1 MSPAFDGKRLWL
13 YLKKKK
19 KSLIRNIFEANHV
32 LILIGTNPLNWLSL
46 FWEEVTLNLVPH
58 HFPQQSEIY

>member
-1 MSPAFDGKRLWL
+1 MAVF
-13 YLKKKK
+13 KKK

-58 HFPQQSEIY
+58 HFSQQSEIY